1 MPTDPSFS
9 FGIKTNNGSL
19 FPEPK
24 IIKRSLS
31 PGPGTYQTNGNDQN
45 NVSFA
50 FSKSDYEKVLYEK
63 LKGLPGP
70 GQYDPKVNPKKE
82 SPKYRFIILLVI
94 YYLLIFKALEL
105 QNEKM
110 TWKTIKLMIT
120 LIRVLL
126 IIILSRKIKI

>member
-31 PGPGTYQTNGNDQN
+31 PGPGTYQTTGNDQN

-50 FSKSDYEKVLYEK
+50 FSKSDYEKVMYEK

-70 GQYDPKVNPKKE
+70 GQYDPKVNQKKE
-82 SPKYRFIILLVI
+82 SPKYRFGNCFITNI
-94 YYLLIFKALEL
+94 LLIF
-105 QNEKM
+105 
-110 TWKTIKLMIT
+110 
-120 LIRVLL
+120 
-126 IIILSRKIKI
+126 